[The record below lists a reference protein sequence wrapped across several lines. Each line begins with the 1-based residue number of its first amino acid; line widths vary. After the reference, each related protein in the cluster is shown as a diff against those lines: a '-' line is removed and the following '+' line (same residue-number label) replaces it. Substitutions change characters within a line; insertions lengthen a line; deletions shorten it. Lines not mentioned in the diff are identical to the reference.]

1 MPLMRIVPAL
11 RLLLVLGVLGSVV
24 GCGSPSQ
31 QVALDKEDEN
41 GMLVE
46 RQGIRKYHRQLRES
60 AKANSAGRKSTPFR
74 PKSGS

>member
-1 MPLMRIVPAL
+1 LGQ
-11 RLLLVLGVLGSVV
+11 LLVLVVLGSVV

-60 AKANSAGRKSTPFR
+60 AKANPAKRKGSPSR
-74 PKSGS
+74 PKPGS